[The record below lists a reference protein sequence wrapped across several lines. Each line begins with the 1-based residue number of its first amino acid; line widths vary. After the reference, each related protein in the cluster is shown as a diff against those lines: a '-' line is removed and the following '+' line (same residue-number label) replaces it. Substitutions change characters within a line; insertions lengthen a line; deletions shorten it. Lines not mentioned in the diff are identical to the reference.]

1 MDICWAQTTSAAV
14 ADEPN
19 PSIPEKPDNGAGE
32 KGVADLLVEA
42 FRLYRAHAR
51 PLLLICA
58 LVFVPASLAKS
69 CVMSAILAPKV
80 ATTSAAEMIDLAR
93 AAEASRQALADAY
106 AHNADAETI
115 ARLHRDNQ
123 KRLEAMSGHVAH
135 LTDGVPGR
143 FTLSI
148 LGVLATLVSALA
160 FAIAVPL
167 AGGALTIA
175 VADRLGGGKAGWIES
190 WMLLVGRLDKL
201 LAAIVP
207 AAGLIAIG
215 LVLWVIPGLLIAFC
229 FALVAQVAVIEGL
242 GGAAALRRSADLV
255 LGDWLRVA
263 LLLAV
268 FGAVTWA
275 ARLLADAVIPDSAI
289 FMTELVGDLITLA
302 VMPLPLIAAALLY
315 FDLRRRHDAFGDA
328 ELRAALVALRR

>member
-1 MDICWAQTTSAAV
+1 V

-19 PSIPEKPDNGAGE
+19 PSVSAGPGDPGESGDPDLGPAE
-32 KGVADLLVEA
+32 KGVADILVEA
-42 FRLYRAHAR
+42 FHLYRAHAR

-69 CVMSAILAPKV
+69 CVMSAILTPKL
-80 ATTSAAEMIDLAR
+80 AADSAAEMVDLAR

-106 AHNADAETI
+106 AHDADAATV
-115 ARLHRDNQ
+115 ARLQQENQ
-123 KRLEAMSGHVAH
+123 KRLEQMSGHVAH
-135 LTDGVPGR
+135 IADGVPGR
-143 FTLSI
+143 FTLWV

-167 AGGALTIA
+167 TSGALTIA
-175 VADRLGGGKAGWIES
+175 VADRLGGGKGGWIES
-190 WMLLVGRLDKL
+190 WMLLLGRLGRL

-215 LVLWVIPGLLIAFC
+215 LVMWVIPGLVVAFC

-242 GGAAALRRSADLV
+242 GGASALRRSVQLV
-255 LGDWLRVA
+255 GADWLRVA

-268 FGAVTWA
+268 FGALTWA
-275 ARLLADAVIPDSAI
+275 ARLLAHAVTPASAI
-289 FMTELVGDLITLA
+289 FMTELVGDLLA
-302 VMPLPLIAAALLY
+302 LVIMPLPLTGAALLY
-315 FDLRRRHDAFGDA
+315 FDLRRRLDGFGDA
-328 ELRAALVALRR
+328 ELRATLATLRS

>member
-1 MDICWAQTTSAAV
+1 M

-19 PSIPEKPDNGAGE
+19 PSVPESPDTGPGE
-32 KGVADLLVEA
+32 KGLADILGEA

-51 PLLLICA
+51 SMLLICA

-80 ATTSAAEMIDLAR
+80 AAASAAEMVDLAR

-115 ARLHRDNQ
+115 ARLHHENQ
-123 KRLEAMSGHVAH
+123 KRLEAMSGHAA
-135 LTDGVPGR
+135 DIASGVPGR
-143 FTLSI
+143 MTLWI

-175 VADRLGGGKAGWIES
+175 VADRLDGGNAGWIES
-190 WMLLVGRLDKL
+190 WMLLVRRLDRL

-215 LVLWVIPGLLIAFC
+215 LVMWVVPGLLIAFC
-229 FALVAQVAVIEGL
+229 FALVAQVAVVEGL

-268 FGAVTWA
+268 FGAATWA
-275 ARLLADAVIPDSAI
+275 ARLLANALIPDTAI
-289 FMTELVGDLITLA
+289 FMTELVGDLLTLA
-302 VMPLPLIAAALLY
+302 VMPLPLIGAALLY
-315 FDLRRRHDAFGDA
+315 FDLRKRRDNFGDA
-328 ELRAALVALRR
+328 ERRAALVALRR